1 MKIKALTAVRD
12 GKKYHPPGDEW
23 ECRKATADQLISWGG
38 AEKVV
43 DPEPEPNNDQKTET
57 DPENE

>member
-1 MKIKALTAVRD
+1 MKIRALTAVRD

-23 ECRKATADQLISWGG
+23 DCRKAIADQLISWGG

-43 DPEPEPNNDQKTET
+43 DPEPET
-57 DPENE
+57 DLESE

>member
-12 GKKYHPPGDEW
+12 GKKYFAPGEQWD
-23 ECRKATADQLISWGG
+23 CRKATADQLIAWGG

-43 DPEPEPNNDQKTET
+43 DLEPET
-57 DPENE
+57 DLESE

>member
-12 GKKYHPPGDEW
+12 GKRYFAPGEQWD
-23 ECRKATADQLISWGG
+23 CRKSLADKLIAWGG

-43 DPEPEPNNDQKTET
+43 DPDPEPKTNLES
-57 DPENE
+57 E